1 MPKSLQIRQAIAE
14 AKRNIRVRTERTL
27 RRLAKEER
35 TRRAYAYIRSL
46 NPPPEVPEEKIQ
58 NTFCFCRNSDGNYL
72 PRDVKQFEIKQ
83 LKKNN

>member
-46 NPPPEVPEEKIQ
+46 NPPPEVPKEKFRTLFVSVGTQ
-58 NTFCFCRNSDGNYL
+58 TETTCLVASSSS
-72 PRDVKQFEIKQ
+72 K
-83 LKKNN
+83 

>member
-35 TRRAYAYIRSL
+35 TRRAYAYIKSL
-46 NPPPEVPEEKIQ
+46 NPPPEVPEEQIRTLFVSVGTQTDITCLVTPSSSK
-58 NTFCFCRNSDGNYL
+58 
-72 PRDVKQFEIKQ
+72 
-83 LKKNN
+83 

>member
-35 TRRAYAYIRSL
+35 TRRAYAYIKSL
-46 NPPPEVPEEKIQ
+46 NPPPEVPEEQIRTLLASVGTQTDITCLETTSSSK
-58 NTFCFCRNSDGNYL
+58 
-72 PRDVKQFEIKQ
+72 
-83 LKKNN
+83 